1 MKRCKLLALAA
12 LLLLTGCAAPG
23 TPGQAS
29 PERHKIAMIVQTDA
43 TQFWK
48 SIFAGAEAAAGEYN
62 LELSISF
69 PAQREDYEA
78 QNRLV
83 EQAVAEGAEAIVFSA
98 IDYEQNAPAI
108 DAAAEAGVQVVVIDS
123 DVHSD
128 KVDVRISTN
137 NYLAGRQAA
146 QAVLDSGL
154 EELNVAMVGFG
165 QGTANVL
172 ARQQG
177 VRDVLTGKEN
187 VHIVST
193 LNLLSD
199 ADTVQDRIA
208 VMIERHPET
217 NVVVACNELT
227 SVGAANALEAMGL
240 ADRVWMVGFDSN
252 VHTLDLL
259 QTGAVDALI
268 VQNPYAMGYLGTEAG
283 YALITGKPADQTVET
298 AVTTVTRENLFDPD
312 IQKIAFA
319 FQ

>member
-1 MKRCKLLALAA
+1 
-12 LLLLTGCAAPG
+12 
-23 TPGQAS
+23 
-29 PERHKIAMIVQTDA
+29 MIVQTDG

-62 LELSISF
+62 LELSITF
-69 PAQREDYEA
+69 PDQREDYET

-108 DAAAEAGVQVVVIDS
+108 DAAAEAGVQVVIIDS

-128 KVDVRISTN
+128 KVAVRISTN

-154 EELNVAMVGFG
+154 QELNVAMVGFG

-177 VRDVLTGKEN
+177 VRDVLAGMEN
-187 VHIVST
+187 VHIIST

-199 ADTVQDRIA
+199 ADTVQERIA
-208 VMIERHPET
+208 VMLERHPDI

-283 YALITGKPADQTVET
+283 YTLITGKPADETVET